1 MMRIVKAITT
11 TAGLTALAL
20 SAITSQVWALP
31 QNGVQVDSISAVSAD
46 STWEA
51 LDNQHV
57 LVTLGQSNRY
67 ILTLTNMCPALTVA
81 AKLGVSTS
89 GDTIYAGFDYVT
101 ADGERCL
108 IRDIQ
113 RLQV

>member
-1 MMRIVKAITT
+1 MIRIVRAITS

-20 SAITSQVWALP
+20 SVVTAQTWALP
-31 QNGVQVDSISAVSAD
+31 QKGVQVDSISAVSAD

-67 ILTLTNMCPALTVA
+67 LLTLTNMCPALTVA

-89 GDTIYAGFDYVT
+89 GDKVYAGFDYVT
-101 ADGERCL
+101 ADGTRCL
-108 IRDIQ
+108 IKGIQ
-113 RLQV
+113 RLKV